1 MSDYF
6 YKTWGSTRG
15 VFQEGDT
22 VVVFGHK
29 GYEDIK
35 VLRIPEKIKIRNIWT
50 PIHELNLNN
59 RNIEELTV
67 PATVR
72 KIDSIFSK
80 VLRRLI
86 ILGDGCRIED
96 DTFTKCTALTEVYMP
111 SRCLRYLKA
120 FKGTPWYDK
129 FVSGLKGALIDNGT
143 LIKVK
148 DAVDYVVPEGVTGIL
163 ENAFE
168 LSPNL
173 RSVTLPE
180 SIEHLDYAF
189 KNCKSLENVVFPKC
203 VKSGT
208 TLISTFEGCTSLRE
222 LKIPEGV
229 ESLDGTCR
237 ECKSLK
243 KVNLPKGL
251 KSIGYKYSWYNEGA
265 FANCTDLTEINI
277 TDDVEKM
284 NRAFVGC
291 ISLKKIHIPKSVTN
305 LKEAF
310 IKCTSL
316 ETIENE
322 SSVEITANDCE
333 GTPYYEQHL
342 KK

>member
-6 YKTWGSTRG
+6 YKTWGKTFG
-15 VFQEGDT
+15 VFQEGDR

-29 GYEDIK
+29 ACEDIK

-50 PIHELNLNN
+50 PIHELNLDN

-67 PATVR
+67 PATVY
-72 KIDSIFSK
+72 KIGSIYSE

-86 ILGDGCRIED
+86 ILGDGCGIED

-129 FVSGLKGALIDNGT
+129 FVSGLRGALIDNGT

-251 KSIGYKYSWYNEGA
+251 KSIGYSPFWEA
-265 FANCTDLTEINI
+265 DANG
-277 TDDVEKM
+277 
-284 NRAFVGC
+284 AFVGC

-333 GTPYYEQHL
+333 GTSYYVQHF